1 VCGITGIVAFTDKGK
16 SLFNKVELSV
26 KELSKRGPDGN
37 GVFKHNNISVGH
49 ARLAIIDT
57 SEIASQPFT
66 DNSGRYTIIL
76 NGEFFNF
83 KEHRKQLSDKGFKFR
98 SQSDTEVLLQ
108 LYINEGVSC
117 LEKINGFFAFAIYD
131 NVEESLFIARDRMGI
146 KPLLIY
152 RDEDK
157 FIFASEMKALL
168 SYGIPKDIDDASL
181 FTYLQLNYIPN
192 PHSIFKN
199 VKKLDSGSFLI
210 IKNLKKPE
218 NAEILQKYYYKIPE
232 PSENTSISY
241 SEAQNKLEELMN
253 NSVELR
259 LISDVPLGV
268 FLSGGIDSSII
279 TAIASQYKK
288 NINTFSIGYKDE
300 PYFDETHYAKLVSK
314 KFKTNHTVFSLTN
327 DDLFS
332 HLHSALD
339 YIDEPFADSSAL
351 AVNILS
357 HHVRKHVTVA
367 LSGDGGDEM
376 FAGYNKHR
384 AEYFI
389 QKNKSASKIIGLLK
403 PFTNALP
410 QSRHSAIINKIR
422 QINRFAGGVALNAKE
437 RYWLWCS
444 FSSENNAKALISNE
458 LNIKEYFKRK
468 SEILKHIDKNNVKL
482 NSILYTDMDLV
493 LKGDMLTKT
502 DMMSMA
508 NSLEVRVPFLDYN
521 VVNYCFS
528 LPEEFKIVQKH
539 QKKILKDTFR
549 KYLPEE
555 LYTRKKHGFEVPLLK
570 WLRTDLK
577 SMLEDNLLNDNF
589 VKEQGIFDISIVKS
603 MKDKLFSANPGD
615 VHAQIW
621 GLLVF
626 QYWWKKYMN

>member
-1 VCGITGIVAFTDKGK
+1 MCGITGIVALTDKGK
-16 SLFNKVELSV
+16 SLFNKIDLSV

-37 GVFKHNNISVGH
+37 GTFKHNRVALGH
-49 ARLAIIDT
+49 ARLAVIDT
-57 SEIASQPFT
+57 TDAAAQPFT
-66 DNSGRYTIIL
+66 DNSGRYTIAL
-76 NGEFFNF
+76 NGEFFNY

-131 NVEESLFIARDRMGI
+131 NVEESLFIARDRIGI

-157 FIFASEMKALL
+157 FLFASEMKALL

-181 FTYLQLNYIPN
+181 YTYLQLNYIPN
-192 PHSIFKN
+192 PYSIFKN
-199 VKKLDSGSFLI
+199 VRKLDAGSFLMI
-210 IKNLKKPE
+210 QNLKNQG
-218 NAEILQKYYYKIPE
+218 NAKIEQKTYYRIPE
-232 PSENTSISY
+232 PSEKINISY
-241 SEAQNKLEELMN
+241 TKAQNKLEELMN

-279 TAIASQYKK
+279 TAIASRYKK

-300 PYFDETHYAKLVSK
+300 PYFDETYYAKLVSD

-332 HLHSALD
+332 HLHRALD

-351 AVNILS
+351 AVNILG
-357 HHVRKHVTVA
+357 HQVRKHVTVA

-389 QKNKSASKIIGLLK
+389 QKNKNASKTIGLLK
-403 PFTNALP
+403 PLLNALP
-410 QSRHSAIINKIR
+410 QSRNSVITNKIR
-422 QINRFAGGVALNAKE
+422 QFNRFANGIALNAKE
-437 RYWLWCS
+437 RYWLWCG
-444 FSSENNAKALISNE
+444 FSSENKTKALINNE
-458 LNIKEYFKRK
+458 LHLEEYFKRK
-468 SEILKHIDKNNVKL
+468 CEILKHIDKNNVQL
-482 NSILYTDMDLV
+482 YSILYTDMNLV

-521 VVNYCFS
+521 VVNYAFS
-528 LPEEFKIVQKH
+528 LPEEFKIDKKH
-539 QKKILKDTFR
+539 QKKILKDTYR
-549 KYLPEE
+549 KYLPDEI
-555 LYTRKKHGFEVPLLK
+555 YSRKKHGFEVPLLK

-577 SMLEDNLLNDNF
+577 SMLEGDLLNDSF
-589 VKEQGIFDISIVKS
+589 VKEQGIFNVSAINN
-603 MKDKLFSANPGD
+603 MKNKLFSSNPGD

-621 GLLVF
+621 GLVVF